1 MWDCHLT
8 DGFSYSPTCMATR
21 DKIARN
27 MSRKRRFYRRKNFWI
42 GLALVGFFGALI
54 GWIGFKEFCKPFRL
68 RAEAYDLERI
78 NDLEAPSLILDRNNK
93 EIGRIFVQNRSIIP
107 YDKIP
112 AKLIKALEAGE
123 DSRFQSHHGVD
134 YIGVLRAVKS
144 NASAGERNQG
154 ASTITQQL
162 ARNAYPL
169 KEESKRLG
177 ESDYKRKIV
186 EAYLSVRIETRYSKQ
201 QILEFYLNRI
211 YFGSGFHGIRS
222 ASLGYFGKEPEDLSV
237 EECAS
242 IIGLIKNPTGL
253 SPLNNPEGNRKSR
266 DHVLDRMRE
275 EGSISVE
282 ELARYKLIPLK
293 LDPKPLQRGTSHLY
307 ERVADEIRQ
316 VLGDDAMASG
326 GFKVHTTIMSEAQAA
341 AQEALQKSLTAAE
354 ARPGYANPKYA
365 DYRKSSAKPAEYLQG
380 AVLLVDHQTGD
391 VLAHVGGRD
400 YAQVPFDFIEMGRR
414 PLGTAFFPFLYAA
427 GLSGGMTPATL
438 LADEQMDNRAVMIG
452 GREGVL
458 GEWGMEIGNPTYE
471 GQIPVRRALESS
483 KIAASVRF
491 GQQAGFARVAET
503 ATAMGLPMKNAEL
516 LPRICLGWDSV
527 SMKEAV
533 RAIATF
539 GRKGDPGPSANE
551 MHYCDWIEN
560 ASGAP
565 IWRRARATK
574 PAAPAID
581 AATSFQ
587 IHSMLAGSLAR
598 GSSSGALPGLIER
611 PFLGGGKGGTG
622 ADFADTWFLG
632 YNTRIACGVWTGF
645 LQNSGRS
652 IYPGA
657 FSRDLSMPVWQAVM
671 NAAAPSFGGEEIKPP
686 DEVVNVPVCRVSGQR
701 ATQFCYERVEDPAT
715 GQMRSR
721 SASIQEYFRKGTES
735 LPFCPLHSGA
745 DAAYGGALSSVP
757 MMDALPVRPKSP
769 VLVGDDP
776 YHSEQPEMISD
787 NSDGASF
794 RHRTNVLDSLDLGDR
809 EEQIHLPVPKRLK
822 IGDD

>member
-1 MWDCHLT
+1 
-8 DGFSYSPTCMATR
+8 MATR
-21 DKIARN
+21 EKTFSNR
-27 MSRKRRFYRRKNFWI
+27 SRKRRFYRRKGFWI
-42 GLALVGFFGALI
+42 GLFLITVIGVLVGWFG
-54 GWIGFKEFCKPFRL
+54 FQEYSKPFRL

-78 NDLEAPSLILDRNNK
+78 NDLEVASVIVDRNNT
-93 EIGRIFVQNRSIIP
+93 EIGRIYVQNRSIIP
-107 YDKIP
+107 YAKIP
-112 AKLIKALEAGE
+112 PRLIKALEAGE
-123 DSRFQSHHGVD
+123 DSRFQSHHGID

-169 KEESKRLG
+169 KEESKKLG

-186 EAYLSVRIETRYSKQ
+186 EAFLALRIEDRYSKP

-222 ASLGYFGKEPEDLSV
+222 ASLGYFGKEPEDLAI

-242 IIGLIKNPTGL
+242 IVGLIKNPTGL
-253 SPLNNPEGNRKSR
+253 SPLNNLEANRKSR
-266 DHVLDRMRE
+266 DHVLDRMQE
-275 EGSISVE
+275 EGSITVE
-282 ELARYKLIPLK
+282 ELVNCKSTPVK
-293 LDPKPLQRGTSHLY
+293 LDPKALQRGTSHLY

-316 VLGDDAMASG
+316 VLGDDALASG
-326 GFKVHTTIMSEAQAA
+326 GFKIHTTIMSEAQTA
-341 AQEALQKSLTAAE
+341 AQDALQKSLAAAE
-354 ARPGYANPKYA
+354 ARPDYANPKYA
-365 DYRKSSAKPAEYLQG
+365 DYRKSSGKPAEYLQG

-414 PLGTAFFPFLYAA
+414 PLGTAFFPFLYAS

-438 LADEQMDNRAVMIG
+438 VADEQMDNRAVMIG

-458 GEWGMEIGNPTYE
+458 GEWGMEVDSPKYE
-471 GQIPVRRALESS
+471 GQIPVRRALETS

-491 GQQAGFARVAET
+491 GQQAGLARVAET
-503 ATAMGLPMKNAEL
+503 AGAMGLPMKNVEL
-516 LPRICLGWDSV
+516 LPRICLGWESV

-539 GRKGDPGPSANE
+539 GRNGDPGPAANE
-551 MHYCDWIEN
+551 LHYCDWIEN
-560 ASGAP
+560 SVGVP
-565 IWRRARATK
+565 IWRRPRVSRA
-574 PAAPAID
+574 AAPAID

-598 GSSSGALPGLIER
+598 GSSKGALQGMVER
-611 PFLGGGKGGTG
+611 PFLGAGKGGTTS
-622 ADFADTWFLG
+622 DFADTWFLG

-645 LQNSGRS
+645 LQNSGRP

-657 FSRDLSMPVWQAVM
+657 FSRDLWMPVWQAVM

-686 DEVVNVPVCRVSGQR
+686 AEIVDVPVCRTSGQR
-701 ATQFCYERVEDPAT
+701 ATQFCYEMVEDPAT

-721 SASIQEYFRKGTES
+721 SASIQEYFRKGTDS

-745 DAAYGGALSSVP
+745 DAAGGGSLANVP
-757 MMDALPVRPKSP
+757 TMDAIPVRPKSP
-769 VLVGDDP
+769 VLIGDDP
-776 YHSEQPEMISD
+776 YHSEMPEMIQVTG
-787 NSDGASF
+787 DGGFF
-794 RHRTNVLDSLDLGDR
+794 RRRTNVLDSLDLGES
-809 EEQIHLPVPKRLK
+809 EEQLRLPAPKRLK